1 MNFIDAHLHLMDVSY
16 TDLQNMHMMGIT
28 DIIGPSQ
35 LVGKKAVSADTIVD
49 VWDYQLEVMV
59 PRAAQHFIQ
68 AYSLIGISMVSTPRN
83 ELQRL
88 LDILPSYM
96 EKDGVVGI
104 GEVGF
109 EPSSKTNNDHEYQK
123 ILLEEQMTIAKQTN
137 KMIDI
142 HTPMA
147 PQLKLEA
154 TNETLELAAKIG
166 LDMNSVVID
175 HCTDV
180 TIDLVLNSGAWA
192 AISVQP
198 CRSISPRQAALW
210 IMKYKSD
217 RLFVD
222 SDTSPNM
229 SDPLAIP
236 KVAYEL
242 KTLGAS
248 NELIEKAC
256 CKNARTAYHIDW

>member
-1 MNFIDAHLHLMDVSY
+1 MNYIDAHLHLMDVSC

-28 DIIGPSQ
+28 DVIGPSQ
-35 LVGKKAVSADTIVD
+35 LGGKKAVSADTIMD
-49 VWDYQLEVMV
+49 VWDYQMEVMV
-59 PRAAQHFIQ
+59 PRAAQYFIR
-68 AYSLIGISMVSTPRN
+68 AYSLIGISMVSTPRD

-88 LDILPSYM
+88 LNILPDYM
-96 EKDGVVGI
+96 EKEGVVGI

-109 EPSSKTNNDHEYQK
+109 EPGSKTNNDHEYQK
-123 ILLEEQMTIAKQTN
+123 ALLEEQMKIVKQTN
-137 KMIDI
+137 KVIDI

-154 TNETLELAAKIG
+154 ATETLELAAKTG
-166 LDMNSVVID
+166 LDMNNVVID

-180 TIDLVLNSGAWA
+180 TIELVLDSGAWA
-192 AISVQP
+192 AVSVQP
-198 CRSISPRQAALW
+198 CRNISPRQAALW
-210 IMKYKSD
+210 IMKYQSD
-217 RLFVD
+217 RLFID

-242 KTLGAS
+242 KKLGAS
-248 NELIEKAC
+248 EELIEMAC
-256 CKNARTAYHIDW
+256 CKNARTAYRID